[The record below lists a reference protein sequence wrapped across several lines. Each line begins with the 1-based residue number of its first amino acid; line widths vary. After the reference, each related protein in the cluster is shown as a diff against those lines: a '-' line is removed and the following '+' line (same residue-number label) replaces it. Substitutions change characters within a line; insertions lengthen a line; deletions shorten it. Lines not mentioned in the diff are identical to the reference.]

1 MPKILSTA
9 DYHRVVSYKQDFH
22 MTNIA
27 IAEELGI
34 KRQTVARILQ
44 RDARTGSPVVKIKGQ
59 KRKTKSAATLRTPRE
74 IERLRFATL
83 ASPFKTPRVL
93 KRELRL
99 RCSLATIKRRL
110 REMHLDGRRS
120 ATKTFLTDT
129 AKENRL
135 KFPND
140 HFDLDWKK
148 VMFTDEV
155 KIETSAHGMN
165 WVRRPPG
172 SRYDPQYIR
181 EVNRQGR
188 CTLMIWGG
196 ITYNGLLDIVVINGT
211 LNKDNYISDILI
223 PKVLPY
229 KEANDD
235 MIYMHDGA
243 APHRAIIVREWLEDN
258 GIEVLKWPAQSPD
271 LNPIEN
277 LWNMLKEEIGP
288 LNHIGPNQ
296 KDELVEIIN
305 QSWDRLRRK
314 RRTLSKLYASMKTR
328 LQTVINK
335 NGGHTKY

>member
-9 DYHRVVSYKQDFH
+9 DYHRVVSYKQDFN
-22 MTNIA
+22 MTNTA

-44 RDARTGSPVVKIKGQ
+44 RDARTGSPVVKIKGH
-59 KRKTKSAATLRTPRE
+59 KRKTKSAATLIPPRE
-74 IERLRFATL
+74 IERLRIATL
-83 ASPFKTPRVL
+83 AAPFKTPRVL

-129 AKENRL
+129 AKETRL
-135 KFPND
+135 KFAND
-140 HFDLDWKK
+140 HLNLDWKK

-172 SRYDPQYIR
+172 SRYDPQYVR

-188 CTLMIWGG
+188 CSMMIWGAV
-196 ITYNGLLDIVVINGT
+196 TYNGLLDIVVINGT

-229 KEANDD
+229 KEANAD
-235 MIYMHDGA
+235 MIFMHD
-243 APHRAIIVREWLEDN
+243 
-258 GIEVLKWPAQSPD
+258 
-271 LNPIEN
+271 
-277 LWNMLKEEIGP
+277 
-288 LNHIGPNQ
+288 
-296 KDELVEIIN
+296 
-305 QSWDRLRRK
+305 
-314 RRTLSKLYASMKTR
+314 
-328 LQTVINK
+328 
-335 NGGHTKY
+335 